1 MRYNALDTDPT
12 SKGQKGYTHAMNRIP
27 PSQKIRKKTEALLN
41 QGLQGEGDV
50 SSLIFRLGVER
61 LAQELLEQEA
71 TDYLERAHYQRRR
84 PEQEHRGYRNGY
96 EPRRMRT
103 AEGEIQVQVPQVR
116 DAPQTYRSR
125 LMTFLQGNSEVLERL
140 AVEMYARGLSTRDI
154 EAALVEATGDHLLSR
169 TAVSQITEVLWA
181 DYEAFA
187 ERDLSG
193 FAVEYLFLDAVY
205 ESLRAQAGLKEG
217 VLVAW
222 AICSDGRKVLLH
234 LALGNKES
242 YANWLD
248 FLRGMVARGL
258 QAPVQTTT
266 DGSPG
271 LMRAVEEVFPHSL
284 RQRCLAHKTRNVLD
298 KVPDSARHEM
308 KAMIQ
313 ASYYAPNPEVAR
325 MIAAEVLE
333 SYQTRYPAAMRS
345 FQDDWEACI
354 AYLRCPAVHH
364 KRIRTT
370 NLLERSFLEER
381 RRTKVIPRFFTEKSC
396 IKLVFAT
403 LWRASQRW
411 QGVKMSE
418 FERQQLRL
426 LRRELGLL
434 PEATPEAV
442 DRKTQRLVA

>member
-1 MRYNALDTDPT
+1 M
-12 SKGQKGYTHAMNRIP
+12 KRIP
-27 PSQKIRKKTEALLN
+27 PSQKIRKRTEELLN
-41 QGLQGEGDV
+41 QGLEGEGDV
-50 SSLIFRLGVER
+50 TSLIFRLGVEQ

-71 TDYLERAHYQRRR
+71 TDYLEREHYQRRR

-96 EPRRMRT
+96 EPRRIRT
-103 AEGEIQVQVPQVR
+103 AEGEIVVQVPQVR
-116 DAPQTYRSR
+116 DAPQTYRSE
-125 LMTFLQGNSEVLERL
+125 LMTFLRGNSEVLERL

-169 TAVSQITEVLWA
+169 TAVSQVTEVLWA

-193 FAVEYLFLDAVY
+193 FEVEYLFLDAVY
-205 ESLRAQAGLKEG
+205 ESLREQAGLKEG

-222 AICSDGRKVLLH
+222 AICNDGRKVLLH

-242 YANWLD
+242 YQNWLD

-258 QAPVQTTT
+258 RAPVQTTT

-271 LMRAVEEVFPHSL
+271 LIRAVEEIFPHSL

-298 KVPDSARHEM
+298 KVPDSGRDEV
-308 KAMIQ
+308 KAMVQ
-313 ASYYAPNPEVAR
+313 ASYYAPNQDVAR

-333 SYQTRYPAAMRS
+333 TYQNRYPAAMRS

-411 QGVKMSE
+411 QGVKMSA
-418 FERQQLRL
+418 FERQQLKL
-426 LRRELGLL
+426 LRRELGLP
-434 PEATPEAV
+434 PEGTQAAAE
-442 DRKTQRLVA
+442 RKKQRLVA

>member
-1 MRYNALDTDPT
+1 MPLTRTRT
-12 SKGQKGYTHAMNRIP
+12 SKGQKGYTHAMKRIP
-27 PSQKIRKKTEALLN
+27 PSQKIRKKMDELLSD
-41 QGLQGEGDV
+41 GLDGEEGV
-50 SSLIFRLGVER
+50 TSLIVRLGVER
-61 LAQELLEQEA
+61 LVQELLEQEV
-71 TDYLERAHYQRRR
+71 TDHLEREHYQRRR

-96 EPRRMRT
+96 EPSRMRT
-103 AEGEIQVQVPQVR
+103 AEGEIVVQVPQVR
-116 DAPQTYRSR
+116 DASQTYRSK
-125 LMTFLQGNSEVLERL
+125 LMPFLRGNSEVLERL
-140 AVEMYARGLSTRDI
+140 TVEMYARGLSTRDI
-154 EAALVEATGDHLLSR
+154 EDALIEATGDRLLSR
-169 TAVSQITEVLWA
+169 TAVSQVSEVLWA

-193 FAVEYLFLDAVY
+193 FEVEYLFLDAVY
-205 ESLRAQAGLKEG
+205 ESLREQGGLKEG
-217 VLVAW
+217 VLVAY

-242 YANWLD
+242 YENWLD
-248 FLRGMVARGL
+248 FLRGMVSRGL
-258 QAPVQTTT
+258 RAPVQTTT

-271 LMRAVEEVFPHSL
+271 LTRAVKEVFAHSL

-298 KVPDSARHEM
+298 KVPDSARDEV
-308 KAMIQ
+308 KAMVQ
-313 ASYYAPNPEVAR
+313 ASYYAPNQEVAR
-325 MIAAEVLE
+325 MVAAEVLDT
-333 SYQTRYPAAMRS
+333 YQDRYPAAMRS

-396 IKLVFAT
+396 IKLVYAT
-403 LWRASQRW
+403 LWRASQHW

-418 FERQQLRL
+418 LERQQLKL

-434 PEATPEAV
+434 PDGAQGAV
-442 DRKTQRLVA
+442 EPNARRLAA

>member
-1 MRYNALDTDPT
+1 MDPT

-27 PSQKIRKKTEALLN
+27 PSQKIRKKTEELLD
-41 QGLQGEGDV
+41 QGLEGEGDV
-50 SSLIFRLGVER
+50 TGLIFRLGVER
-61 LAQELLEQEA
+61 LAQELLEQEV
-71 TDYLERAHYQRRR
+71 TDYLDREHYQRRQ

-96 EPRRMRT
+96 EPGRIRT

-116 DAPQTYRSR
+116 DAPKTYRSE
-125 LMTFLQGNSEVLERL
+125 LMTFLRGNSEVLERL
-140 AVEMYARGLSTRDI
+140 VIEMYARGLSTRDI

-193 FAVEYLFLDAVY
+193 FEVEYLFLDAVY
-205 ESLRAQAGLKEG
+205 ESLREQAGLKEG

-222 AICSDGRKVLLH
+222 AICHDGRKVLIH

-242 YANWLD
+242 YQNWLD
-248 FLRGMVARGL
+248 FLRGMVSRGL

-271 LMRAVEEVFPHSL
+271 LIRAVEEVFPHSL

-298 KVPDSARHEM
+298 KVPDSARHEV

-313 ASYYAPNPEVAR
+313 ASYYAPNQDVAR
-325 MIAAEVLE
+325 MIATEALDT
-333 SYQTRYPAAMRS
+333 YQGRYPAAMRS

-418 FERQQLRL
+418 FERQQLKL
-426 LRRELGLL
+426 LRRELGLS
-434 PEATPEAV
+434 PEDTQGAV
-442 DRKTQRLVA
+442 ESKTQRLVA

>member
-1 MRYNALDTDPT
+1 
-12 SKGQKGYTHAMNRIP
+12 MNRIP
-27 PSQKIRKKTEALLN
+27 PSQTIRKKTEELLN
-41 QGLQGEGDV
+41 QGLAGEGDV
-50 SSLIFRLGVER
+50 TGLIFRLGVER
-61 LAQELLEQEA
+61 LAQELLEQEV
-71 TDYLERAHYQRRR
+71 TDYLEREHYQRRR

-96 EPRRMRT
+96 EPRRIRT
-103 AEGEIQVQVPQVR
+103 AEGEIRVQMPQVR
-116 DAPQTYRSR
+116 DAPQTYRSQ
-125 LMTFLQGNSEVLERL
+125 LMTFLRGNSEVLERL

-154 EAALVEATGDHLLSR
+154 EAALAEATGDHLLSR

-193 FAVEYLFLDAVY
+193 FEVEYLFLDAVY
-205 ESLRAQAGLKEG
+205 ESLRKQAGLKEG

-222 AICSDGRKVLLH
+222 AICTDGRKVLLH

-242 YANWLD
+242 YHNWLD

-258 QAPVQTTT
+258 QAPIQTTT

-271 LMRAVEEVFPHSL
+271 LIRAVEEVFAHSL

-298 KVPDSARHEM
+298 KVPDSARHEV
-308 KAMIQ
+308 KAMVQ
-313 ASYYAPNPEVAR
+313 ASYYAPNQDVAR
-325 MIAAEVLE
+325 MIAAEVLDT
-333 SYQTRYPAAMRS
+333 YQNRYPAAMRS

-418 FERQQLRL
+418 FERQQLKL

-434 PEATPEAV
+434 PDNTQDAV

>member
-1 MRYNALDTDPT
+1 
-12 SKGQKGYTHAMNRIP
+12 MNRIP
-27 PSQKIRKKTEALLN
+27 PSQKIRKKREELLN
-41 QGLQGEGDV
+41 QGLDGEADV
-50 SSLIFRLGVER
+50 TSLIVRLGVEQ
-61 LAQELLEQEA
+61 LVQDLLEQEV
-71 TDYLERAHYQRRR
+71 TDYLEREHYQRRR

-96 EPRRMRT
+96 EPGRMRT
-103 AEGEIQVQVPQVR
+103 AEGEIVVQVPQVR
-116 DAPQTYRSR
+116 DAPQTYRSE
-125 LMTFLQGNSEVLERL
+125 LMTFLRGNSDVLERL

-154 EAALVEATGDHLLSR
+154 EDALVDATGDRLLSR
-169 TAVSQITEVLWA
+169 TAVSQVTEVLWA

-193 FAVEYLFLDAVY
+193 FEVEYLFLDAVY
-205 ESLRAQAGLKEG
+205 ESLREQAGLKEG
-217 VLVAW
+217 ILVAW
-222 AICSDGRKVLLH
+222 GICSDGRKVLLH

-242 YANWLD
+242 YQNWLD
-248 FLRGMVARGL
+248 FLRDMVRRGL
-258 QAPVQTTT
+258 RAPVQTTT

-271 LMRAVEEVFPHSL
+271 LIRAVEEVFPNSL

-298 KVPDSARHEM
+298 KVPDSTRSEV

-313 ASYYAPNPEVAR
+313 AAYYAPNQEVAR
-325 MIAAEVLE
+325 MIAAQVLE
-333 SYQTRYPAAMRS
+333 TYQNQYPSAMRS

-403 LWRASQRW
+403 LWRTSQRW
-411 QGVKMSE
+411 QGVKMSAM
-418 FERQQLRL
+418 ERQQLKL
-426 LRRELGLL
+426 LRGELGLL
-434 PEATPEAV
+434 PDGTPDAAGLKV
-442 DRKTQRLVA
+442 QRLAA